1 MATPSGLKIL
11 IIGIGN
17 PFRSDDAAGLCVVR
31 SLKEAGFNTAMLVEH
46 SGEGAALMETW
57 KGAEAVIL
65 IDAVS
70 SGAAPGTLHRLE
82 PLVKPLPAAMFQHST
97 HAFSIPQAIELSRAL
112 NQLPARLVLFGIE
125 GKDFQA
131 GEELSPEVAGALPK
145 ITKQVTEEIRRLRS
159 QAESQA

>member
-1 MATPSGLKIL
+1 MANPSRPKIL
-11 IIGIGN
+11 VIGVGN
-17 PFRSDDAAGLCVVR
+17 SFRSDDAAGLRVVR
-31 SLKEAGFNTAMLVEH
+31 ELKEAGFDAATLVEH

-70 SGAAPGTLHRLE
+70 SGAAPGTVHRLE
-82 PLVKPLPAAMFQHST
+82 PLIDPLPTAMFQHST

-112 NQLPARLVLFGIE
+112 NQLPARLVIFGIE

-131 GEELSPEVAGALPK
+131 GEQLSWEVAGILPE
-145 ITKQVTEEIRRLRS
+145 ITRMVIEETRCLRS
-159 QAESQA
+159 LARSQM

>member
-1 MATPSGLKIL
+1 MENLSSPKIL
-11 IIGIGN
+11 VIGVGN
-17 PFRSDDAAGLCVVR
+17 PFRSDDAAGLHVVR
-31 SLKEAGFNTAMLVEH
+31 DLKEAGFNAATLVEH

-70 SGAAPGTLHRLE
+70 SGAAPGTVHRLE
-82 PLVKPLPAAMFQHST
+82 PLADPLPSSMFQHST

-112 NQLPARLVLFGIE
+112 NQLPARLVVFGIE

-131 GEELSPEVAGALPK
+131 GEHLSPEVARALPEVAR
-145 ITKQVTEEIRRLRS
+145 QVIEETRRLRS
-159 QAESQA
+159 LVESQR